1 MPVEFLVLRFPHKPG
16 YLVANRMSGFRGRLG
31 KAGTPD
37 VNFSLLHYAPKGRGA
52 ESSIQRV
59 FLSEEASSGIYRLRT
74 EKGMSLSKLEGAER
88 ILSGIRF
95 SFKPKALAEVAPA
108 TGAAKRLHH
117 VKSGALE
124 KQESQMVVK
133 HRTGKPK
140 SGISVFSGSLGASTL
155 LFAFSFLFLLF
166 FFAVVV

>member
-1 MPVEFLVLRFPHKPG
+1 MLTFLSFTRLQKG
-16 YLVANRMSGFRGRLG
+16 EGRR
-31 KAGTPD
+31 A
-37 VNFSLLHYAPKGRGA
+37 F
-52 ESSIQRV
+52 RV

-124 KQESQMVVK
+124 KQA
-133 HRTGKPK
+133 RWW
-140 SGISVFSGSLGASTL
+140 
-155 LFAFSFLFLLF
+155 
-166 FFAVVV
+166 